1 MGIEGVPIFL
11 QMSESFS
18 ELVANAGV
26 LAKSILAILL
36 VLSVVSWTIM
46 VEKFRFFKRSN
57 RESVRFLGLFRNER
71 SILQLARRAE
81 KLAASPEARMVAS
94 VSGEIKKGEV
104 KSVSFLDKFL
114 DSEITAIVSEWESY
128 LIFLATTA
136 TISPF
141 LGLLGTVWGIMSS
154 FLSMGVRGSA
164 SLYVVGPGIAEAL
177 ITTIFG
183 LGAAIPAVV
192 GYNYIIRVIRR
203 KEDHLSSFAARLR
216 NRIIE
221 REFTELKGGFPEHSE
236 NNDLLKQSLHISFD
250 REGRY
255 ET

>member
-1 MGIEGVPIFL
+1 MGFEGIPVFL
-11 QMSESFS
+11 QLSDSFS
-18 ELVANAGV
+18 SLISNAGV
-26 LAKSILAILL
+26 LAKSILAILA
-36 VLSVVSWTIM
+36 VLSVVSWTII
-46 VEKFRFFKRSN
+46 VEKFRFFRRSR
-57 RESVRFLGLFRNER
+57 RESEEFQKRFDTVRSLRELSGESKRI
-71 SILQLARRAE
+71 SDC
-81 KLAASPEARMVAS
+81 PEARLVAS
-94 VSGEIKKGEV
+94 TWKELGSNNLVNV
-104 KSVSFLDKFL
+104 TFLDTFL
-114 DSEITAIVSEWESY
+114 GSEISSLVSEWESY

-192 GYNYIIRVIRR
+192 GYNYILRVIRR
-203 KEDHLSSFAARLR
+203 KEDRLAAFSARFR
-216 NRIIE
+216 NRLVERDFIE
-221 REFTELKGGFPEHSE
+221 LERG
-236 NNDLLKQSLHISFD
+236 
-250 REGRY
+250 REGAVDAATPLTVSREKEARY